1 MVKKNFQL
9 FGKLFPTAVLQKK
22 PQVRSLITRI
32 IPYKEGSEGLDIIY
46 ERIAYS

>member
-9 FGKLFPTAVLQKK
+9 LGKFFPTAVLQKK
-22 PQVRSLITRI
+22 PQVRDVFTRI
-32 IPYKEGSEGLDIIY
+32 IPYKEASEGLDIIY